1 MRGLNLDEGWVGDA
15 VDLLEALAAASD
27 EKRPFR
33 TLLSKLQA
41 QGWDQPLSEDEVEKT
56 NALLEKYAKLVD
68 KGLWRKVKDRIR
80 KRRQRAARGHEH
92 RVLVSEETMHK
103 LERMK
108 NRTNSEGSRRY
119 STYDEVI
126 IRLLKAYEDQKN
138 SRSKKRKARK

>member
-1 MRGLNLDEGWVGDA
+1 VRGLNLDEGWVGDA

-33 TLLSKLQA
+33 KLLSKLQA